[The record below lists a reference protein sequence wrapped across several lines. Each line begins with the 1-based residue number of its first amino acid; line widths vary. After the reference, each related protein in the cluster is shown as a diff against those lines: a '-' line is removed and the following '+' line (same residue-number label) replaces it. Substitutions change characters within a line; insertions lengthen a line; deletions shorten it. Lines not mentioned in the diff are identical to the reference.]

1 MNLKYTCSMAL
12 FGSRVILLM
21 VQKSQTNHLR
31 LVVYLSIP
39 LWTGFFVKMVF
50 VDHKTWKTRS
60 VNDSVF
66 VFFGNPLLIYQK
78 LD

>member
-1 MNLKYTCSMAL
+1 MAL
-12 FGSRVILLM
+12 FGLFGDTVDGCS
-21 VQKSQTNHLR
+21 KSQTNHLR

-39 LWTGFFVKMVF
+39 LLTGLKNSMVF